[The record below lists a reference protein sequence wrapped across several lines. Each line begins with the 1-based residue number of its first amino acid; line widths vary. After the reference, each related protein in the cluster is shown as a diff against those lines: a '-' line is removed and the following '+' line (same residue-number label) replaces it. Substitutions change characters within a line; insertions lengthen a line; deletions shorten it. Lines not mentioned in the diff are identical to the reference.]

1 MGTEST
7 TCLEMSVNGQAQY
20 LNGKGL
26 FAALVGRC
34 RFGASIPSQSS
45 SFLVRRDQT
54 PSGFGSSGKSGK
66 VGLNMSQNARFREL
80 LKELRETA
88 GFGTTAEQLAK
99 IDAALAEPV
108 EDEELRSK
116 PGHILD

>member
-1 MGTEST
+1 
-7 TCLEMSVNGQAQY
+7 
-20 LNGKGL
+20 
-26 FAALVGRC
+26 
-34 RFGASIPSQSS
+34 
-45 SFLVRRDQT
+45 
-54 PSGFGSSGKSGK
+54 
-66 VGLNMSQNARFREL
+66 MSQNARFREL
-80 LKELRETA
+80 LKELRETV